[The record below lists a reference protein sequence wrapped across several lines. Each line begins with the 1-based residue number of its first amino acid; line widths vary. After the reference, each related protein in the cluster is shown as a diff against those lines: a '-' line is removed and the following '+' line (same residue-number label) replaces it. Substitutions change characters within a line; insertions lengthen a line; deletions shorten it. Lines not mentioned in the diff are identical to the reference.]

1 MPGEPIDQWTGRH
14 ACALEAA
21 LRLTQEQFA
30 AKLGAGRRTV
40 TDWHKR
46 PDMVITKGLQAEL
59 DRLFE
64 SVDDGVRARFAAQL
78 GPDAAEPDEP
88 EPIAALTVAIAV
100 VFEADRVLIV
110 CRRDEDSSG
119 ITWQFPAGIVKPGSS
134 AQTTAVR
141 ETLAETGVR
150 CVARKPLGGR
160 IHPVTRVRAE
170 YFMCEYL
177 AGEAENR
184 DPAENVDVIWAP
196 RASVTRFIPADRIFR
211 PVLDLLEGKQ

>member
-1 MPGEPIDQWTGRH
+1 MSGGVIDRWTGRH

-30 AKLGAGRRTV
+30 AKLGAARRSV
-40 TDWHKR
+40 TEWHKR

-59 DRLFE
+59 DRLYE
-64 SVDDGVRARFAAQL
+64 SADDGVKARFAVQL
-78 GPDAAEPDEP
+78 ERDEPGTDDAEPVV
-88 EPIAALTVAIAV
+88 ALTVAIAV
-100 VFEADRVLIV
+100 VLDADRALIV

-119 ITWQFPAGIVKPGSS
+119 ITWQFPAGIVKPGTS

-150 CVARKPLGGR
+150 CVSQRPLGGR

-170 YFMCEYL
+170 YFLCEYL

-184 DPAENVDVIWAP
+184 DPAENVDVVWAP
-196 RASVTRFIPADRIFR
+196 RMAVTRFIPADRIFP
-211 PVLDLLEGKQ
+211 PVLELLEDK